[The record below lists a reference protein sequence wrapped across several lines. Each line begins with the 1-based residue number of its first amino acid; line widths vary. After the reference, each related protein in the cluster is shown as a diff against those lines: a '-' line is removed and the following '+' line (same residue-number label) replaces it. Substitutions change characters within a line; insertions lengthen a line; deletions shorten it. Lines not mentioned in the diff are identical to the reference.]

1 MLLWQVPPGSIL
13 IAHEHLFHR
22 GTAAD
27 PAATFRPAFKMS
39 ASRVSE
45 PERPSWNH
53 EPGAAVATRPFADTG
68 APPATQAIYESVWS
82 WLCGR
87 PQADSAESA
96 DVDVQAAVA
105 MLRDSESEVDRTGAA
120 YQLARSGRRGVEV
133 LLECAV
139 GDVQDPRE
147 GPRRAAFYGLRAVPA
162 AHQGMVAAV
171 LLPVL
176 AQPFVEN
183 SGSVGGTAAVLY
195 VLGAAPAELCAELTR
210 SLVSW
215 VQRTRDELASLR
227 AQAEGAAEGMRVP
240 QPVEDRRR
248 ALVEAMYTLS
258 RAAAHALA
266 AGQSELVLLA
276 ARTLEQAAFDGGADG
291 AQATTDGGS
300 SGNKS
305 HAKSVAHS
313 AAAALLRL
321 CSDGMLAASMYAKA
335 MSWPVG
341 WQGNG
346 ASVVTAAETVGEA
359 LRRLRLLVPSAA
371 PSDTARIDLLS
382 WLEKAAAGR
391 GERWCGRGEWAYAEC
406 AEVAQGAEHL
416 HFATA

>member
-1 MLLWQVPPGSIL
+1 MLLRQVPPGSIL

-45 PERPSWNH
+45 PERPSWNN
-53 EPGAAVATRPFADTG
+53 EPGAAMATPPFADTG

-82 WLCGR
+82 WLCGQ
-87 PQADSAESA
+87 PQADSA
-96 DVDVQAAVA
+96 DGDVQAAVA
-105 MLRDSESEVDRTGAA
+105 TLRKSESEVDRTGAA

-139 GDVQDPRE
+139 GDVPDPRE

-162 AHQGMVAAV
+162 TQQGTVAAA

-195 VLGAAPAELCAELTR
+195 VLGAAPAELCAELTH

-227 AQAEGAAEGMRVP
+227 ARAEGAAEGMRVP

-266 AGQSELVLLA
+266 AGRSELVLLA
-276 ARTLEQAAFDGGADG
+276 ARTLEQAAFDGGAAG

-300 SGNKS
+300 NGNKS

-321 CSDGMLAASMYAKA
+321 CSDGALPASMYAKA

-359 LRRLRLLVPSAA
+359 LRRLRLLVPSGGAA
-371 PSDTARIDLLS
+371 PSDAAHTDLLS
-382 WLEKAAAGR
+382 WLEQAAAGR

-406 AEVAQGAEHL
+406 AQVAQSAEHL
-416 HFATA
+416 HFAAA